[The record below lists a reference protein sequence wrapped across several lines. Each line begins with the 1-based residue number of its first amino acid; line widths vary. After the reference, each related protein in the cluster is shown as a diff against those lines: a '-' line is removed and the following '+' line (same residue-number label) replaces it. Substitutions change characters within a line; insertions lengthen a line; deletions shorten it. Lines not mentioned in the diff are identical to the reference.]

1 MLPVS
6 LDCQFLIVHFVF
18 SIVYLVYNIDILFF
32 RLIYKIGIVNLV
44 TKRKPHLEQE
54 LLTLPEDISPP
65 PRFPVGFMLLDV
77 SFLCSVFLF
86 IILNTKSKLKRTSV
100 AKEYIIPVREE
111 SWAHTTSLTRHFLFG
126 VPLQSQE
133 SERWCMCVLVYLFF
147 LFLRLWHFKLELFR
161 VCGMFCSECV
171 VCFVPSVWYF
181 FSSFYY

>member
-65 PRFPVGFMLLDV
+65 PI
-77 SFLCSVFLF
+77 SS
-86 IILNTKSKLKRTSV
+86 
-100 AKEYIIPVREE
+100 
-111 SWAHTTSLTRHFLFG
+111 G
-126 VPLQSQE
+126 VHAA
-133 SERWCMCVLVYLFF
+133 RC
-147 LFLRLWHFKLELFR
+147 
-161 VCGMFCSECV
+161 
-171 VCFVPSVWYF
+171 
-181 FSSFYY
+181 

>member
-18 SIVYLVYNIDILFF
+18 SNVYLVYNIDIFFF

-54 LLTLPEDISPP
+54 LLTLPEDIRTPP
-65 PRFPVGFMLLDV
+65 PDFQWGSCCSMF

-133 SERWCMCVLVYLFF
+133 SER
-147 LFLRLWHFKLELFR
+147 
-161 VCGMFCSECV
+161 
-171 VCFVPSVWYF
+171 
-181 FSSFYY
+181 